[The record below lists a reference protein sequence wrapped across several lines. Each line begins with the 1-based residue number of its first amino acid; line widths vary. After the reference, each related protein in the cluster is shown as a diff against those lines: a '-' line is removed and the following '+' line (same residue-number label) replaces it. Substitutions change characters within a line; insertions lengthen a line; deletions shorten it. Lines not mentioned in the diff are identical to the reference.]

1 MIPVLLMLLI
11 CSPLIY
17 YMALRL
23 DKRQREK
30 WNQKYPAYT
39 PTPSLHL
46 FQTKLAD
53 IKYHCNKDDIG
64 IAVCIVRKNEKKQDG
79 LDDAPLSSSTSDY
92 MVIRDDGKQIGVLP
106 KRMAGK
112 YTEFSNDDT
121 CTAFGMVQY
130 DKKSN
135 KLWCDLNVFQP
146 DAGNETVTKEI
157 QTYIQWV
164 QRVYGIEYVPE
175 RYNEKQTSL

>member
-17 YMALRL
+17 YIALRI
-23 DKRQREK
+23 DKKQREE
-30 WNQKYPAYT
+30 WNKKYPAYT
-39 PTPSLHL
+39 PTPSLHM
-46 FQTKLAD
+46 FQIKLAD

-64 IAVCIVRKNEKKQDG
+64 VAICIVRNSGKQQED
-79 LDDAPLSSSTSDY
+79 LDNAPLSSSTSSY
-92 MVIRDDGKQIGVLP
+92 MVIRDDGKQIGVVP
-106 KRMAGK
+106 KRMADK
-112 YTEFSNDDT
+112 FAAFSNNDT

-146 DAGNETVTKEI
+146 VTDNEAITAEI
-157 QTYIQWV
+157 QTYINWV
-164 QRVYGIEYVPE
+164 QRVYGIEFVPE
-175 RYNEKQTSL
+175 RYCEQQTS